1 MKKNTRAH
9 VANSEQTRRRVPRL
23 SRETVRVLTPTDL
36 GHAAG
41 GSGCITTTDPTVR
54 TNGGDGGGAGA

>member
-9 VANSEQTRRRVPRL
+9 VANPELTRRRVPRL
-23 SRETVRVLTPTDL
+23 SRDTVRVLTPTDL

-41 GSGCITTTDPTVR
+41 GSGCITTTDPTVH
-54 TNGGDGGGAGA
+54 THTDGGGGVGA